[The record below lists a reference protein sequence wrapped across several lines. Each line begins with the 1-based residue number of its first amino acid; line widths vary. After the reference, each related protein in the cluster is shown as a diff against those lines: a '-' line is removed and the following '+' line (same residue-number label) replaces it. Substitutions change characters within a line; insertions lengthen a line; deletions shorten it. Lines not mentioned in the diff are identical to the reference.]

1 MTNEI
6 ITNDDTYTAL
16 VSKYLNKFIN
26 DLSENREKVLKKL
39 EEYPGKNH
47 LLIEKAIL
55 EGPDKLPATDAD
67 VCKDVFNFV
76 EFYSTGK
83 ISDNIEVEFVGK
95 KDAKEESV

>member
-6 ITNDDTYTAL
+6 ITNDDTYTIL
-16 VSKYLNKFIN
+16 VSKYLNNFIN
-26 DLSENREKVLKKL
+26 DLAENREKVLKKL

-47 LLIEKAIL
+47 MLIEKAIL
-55 EGPDKLPATDAD
+55 DGPDKLPQADAE
-67 VCKDVFNFV
+67 VCKDVFNFI

-95 KDAKEESV
+95 EDAKE

>member
-6 ITNDDTYTAL
+6 ITNDDTYTML
-16 VSKYLNKFIN
+16 VSKYLNTFIN
-26 DLSENREKVLKKL
+26 DLAENKEKVLKKI

-47 LLIEKAIL
+47 MLIEKAIL
-55 EGPDKLPATDAD
+55 EGPDKLPQADAD
-67 VCKDVFNFV
+67 VCKDIFNFI

-95 KDAKEESV
+95 EDAKE